1 MIDDI
6 ETGIPTQK
14 YVPPTE
20 EDSTGTWWE
29 GTSATWDLM
38 DVEYGEGYIQQA
50 RKKGVEA
57 LPDYKENQSAYD
69 RYIDNSDF
77 LASERAEELDRHW
90 AEKGIDSGRW
100 TLDANGDVVDSKKT
114 WVSSYVFDY
123 DLIKG
128 TILARQA
135 GFSKEAEK
143 IVYQDIVNAEKQRL
157 QKLTK
162 NNSLGQTATGVIG
175 SFATRPEFVK
185 EVAASPAKIVG
196 KTIASGA
203 LKAFSTE
210 FTASVIGEMDRED
223 KFYRHKQMMDEEYT
237 LWDSTLNIITNST
250 VAGTFRMGGSI
261 VADKW
266 LLRGIKDEVAKSAK
280 LEAEV
285 IKHEGKQAIREKSL
299 NIVFDGTDRETLNRF
314 VRREEFKLTKD
325 TNLHIDTAYKAEYD
339 LNNGNKVDVEEHLD
353 IDGDEKF
360 NTVGKEETNIEA
372 EVKSNYSNIEKDIED
387 IQKEVDEVKPVTEIK
402 IEDPYEGRVDK
413 ATGDEL
419 IMTEGLGDELAQ
431 IEKQINKLTQRQL
444 AVKEAS
450 EIPIGGSEDEAKQAV
465 KNLFKKNTSEEAR
478 YKSMSKEDI
487 AEVERM
493 AMEDLIAS
501 KPADMT
507 DDEWVEANKMFAK
520 GIDNLVAG
528 TVAGIETDEQGN
540 ITFDAEK
547 FVLGLGGYTAVKA
560 ILTNP
565 KVQSELKGWAERAIN
580 ELETNPKFD
589 MVTGTQRVV
598 ENNPK
603 VAKAI
608 DKTTRDSNFKKWFS
622 GSKAV
627 DDKGEPLIVYHGTK
641 GNFEKFDI
649 SKGGSATRSKD
660 GKEGFF
666 FSPSNEI
673 AGEYADFANNANW
686 AKYETALD
694 DWKSKKIT
702 YEDFKK
708 IEEWFSGLS
717 MEETSRTSIANQNI
731 MPVYLDIKNPKII
744 DHMKQYNEEAFKFEI
759 PYAKEQGHDGIIF
772 KNIEDRVSGGEWRGL
787 SDTYVVFQ
795 SNQIKSI
802 NNKGAFSKDGNI
814 LKGALTIPAVGLT
827 TASQKEETK

>member
-175 SFATRPEFVK
+175 SFATRPEFIK

-827 TASQKEETK
+827 TASQKEEQ

>member
-29 GTSATWDLM
+29 STSATWDLM

>member
-827 TASQKEETK
+827 TASQKEEQ

>member
-814 LKGALTIPAVGLT
+814 LKGALTIPAVGLA

>member
-175 SFATRPEFVK
+175 SFATRPEFIK

-314 VRREEFKLTKD
+314 VRREEFKLTRD

-589 MVTGTQRVV
+589 MVTGTQRIVPN
-598 ENNPK
+598 EAPMPK
-603 VAKAI
+603 EAPQFY
-608 DKTTRDSNFKKWFS
+608 SQ
-622 GSKAV
+622 
-627 DDKGEPLIVYHGTK
+627 L
-641 GNFEKFDI
+641 
-649 SKGGSATRSKD
+649 
-660 GKEGFF
+660 
-666 FSPSNEI
+666 
-673 AGEYADFANNANW
+673 
-686 AKYETALD
+686 ETALTETNQKT
-694 DWKSKKIT
+694 WNKAQLEGFLAKQGVKT
-702 YEDFKK
+702 
-708 IEEWFSGLS
+708 EEMKWSGIQ
-717 MEETSRTSIANQNI
+717 E
-731 MPVYLDIKNPKII
+731 YLD
-744 DHMKQYNEEAFKFEI
+744 
-759 PYAKEQGHDGIIF
+759 
-772 KNIEDRVSGGEWRGL
+772 GL
-787 SDTYVVFQ
+787 RR
-795 SNQIKSI
+795 
-802 NNKGAFSKDGNI
+802 
-814 LKGALTIPAVGLT
+814 
-827 TASQKEETK
+827 